1 MAILPAF
8 AISFGHKSTGRR
20 RPATGNEMSCHF
32 VLKQLQKFM
41 TRRALGLPLV
51 I

>member
-1 MAILPAF
+1 MAMYF

-32 VLKQLQKFM
+32 VLKQLQQFM